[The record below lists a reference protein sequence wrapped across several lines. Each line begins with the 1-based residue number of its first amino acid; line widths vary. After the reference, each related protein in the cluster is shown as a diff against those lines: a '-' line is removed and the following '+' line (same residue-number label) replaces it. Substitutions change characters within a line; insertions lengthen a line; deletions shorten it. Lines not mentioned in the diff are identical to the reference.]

1 MTTRPPL
8 TPLFALLLIR
18 GIASFQLQAAAV
30 AAPSLIRD
38 LQLSYAQVGLAMG
51 AFLLPGI
58 FLTVPA
64 GLMARRFGDRPML
77 RGAFLLLALGIAM
90 SAMATAFP
98 MLLAGRLLAGVGG
111 VTILMLVIKMTA
123 DRYAGPL
130 LSTATSTV
138 IVSWPLGTGLALV
151 LLGPVAAAHGWQV
164 VLWLS
169 AVPVVAGLGLTWLV
183 GQAAAPPP
191 AGSGPPAKVGIGFVA
206 GAALSW
212 GTYNGSIVVMATFL
226 PALFIALGMAEAAAA
241 SRSSIVLWSFA
252 VVVPFCGF
260 LADRVIGR
268 TGAVAAGMGL
278 TAAAF
283 LLVMP
288 TGGAAWVLILLGIG
302 LALPPG
308 ALTAQVGDATPPAA
322 RALVFGWYAAGSYCG
337 MTSAPWIAGKLRDLS
352 GDPNAPMLW
361 GAGLMLILVPLY
373 GWFRWEARRKSV
385 S

>member
-1 MTTRPPL
+1 
-8 TPLFALLLIR
+8 
-18 GIASFQLQAAAV
+18 
-30 AAPSLIRD
+30 
-38 LQLSYAQVGLAMG
+38 
-51 AFLLPGI
+51 
-58 FLTVPA
+58 
-64 GLMARRFGDRPML
+64 
-77 RGAFLLLALGIAM
+77 
-90 SAMATAFP
+90 
-98 MLLAGRLLAGVGG
+98 VGG

-151 LLGPVAAAHGWQV
+151 LLGPVEAAYGWQV

-169 AVPVVAGLGLTWLV
+169 ALPVVAGLGLTWLV
-183 GQAAAPPP
+183 GQAAAVPA

-226 PALFIALGMAEAAAA
+226 PALFIALGMAAEAAAA
-241 SRSSIVLWSFA
+241 RSSIVLWSFA

-268 TGAVAAGMGL
+268 TGAVATGMAL

-337 MTSAPWIAGKLRDLS
+337 MTSAPWIAGRLRDMS

-361 GAGLMLILVPLY
+361 GAGLMLLLVPLY
-373 GWFRWEARRKSV
+373 GWFRWEARRKRAL
-385 S
+385 